1 MQLKTIILICSSLHD
16 SQTQSHKSNRSFFG
30 SGCSPIV
37 LLSPF
42 GGVSVAALLVD
53 TGPVPE
59 VFSCLL

>member
-16 SQTQSHKSNRSFFG
+16 SQTQSHKSNRIFFG
-30 SGCSPIV
+30 SGCSPTV